1 MIKNTNKKSRLYLTT
16 VLKICQYILIINF
29 ILNTDFLT
37 DRYEHIMLN
46 AIKIESNN

>member
-29 ILNTDFLT
+29 ILNADFLT
-37 DRYEHIMLN
+37 DRCEHIMLN
-46 AIKIESNN
+46 AIKIESNS